1 MWYNFYMTNNIR
13 LNVKQKQTLQLSL
26 KTWLPLLQAPLQEL
40 DTLFKEYSYENPFLE
55 VNSHFES
62 NNYSAQSIGGGDS
75 DGEKRAFIENMSIY
89 HESVYDKIDEQICA
103 PLFPT
108 PNSQKV
114 ATEILFYIND
124 EGYFEGNI
132 QKIATNCNVTEEFA
146 ESIRQRFRYI
156 EPLGV
161 GAYDLKESFL
171 FQLNEL
177 EMDDSLEQ
185 LVVKIINNLKNID
198 KYYKHHRF
206 EEAKEII
213 KKLKSPPAVEYLS
226 DQPYIIPDFFVEV
239 DDDIRIKIN
248 NNYYPDIVVSDPFK
262 SKNDDIK
269 AKLKEARDLV
279 NLLELRKSTL
289 YKLILLIVEKQIGFF
304 IGSELK
310 PLTMSEIANELGFEE
325 STISRAVSN
334 KYIKCSRGT
343 YSLKSFFTNAVSKNL
358 SSSEIKNYISSVVE
372 SEDHIN
378 PFTDQ
383 DLVEMVQKRYGVD
396 MVRRTITKYR
406 KLLDMPSSKER
417 KKIYKLQD

>member
-1 MWYNFYMTNNIR
+1 MISNNIR

-55 VNSHFES
+55 VNSHYES
-62 NNYSAQSIGGGDS
+62 NSFSGSSYSSEEDN
-75 DGEKRAFIENMSIY
+75 KRAFIENTGIY
-89 HESVYDKIDEQICA
+89 HESIYDKIDEQICP

-114 ATEILFYIND
+114 AKEILFYINN
-124 EGYFEGNI
+124 EGYFEGSI
-132 QKIATNCNVTEEFA
+132 EKIAVKCGVTNEFA
-146 ESIRQRFRYI
+146 QSIRKRFSNLD
-156 EPLGV
+156 PVGV

-177 EMDDSLEQ
+177 EIDQELYNTTQKMIL
-185 LVVKIINNLKNID
+185 NLTGLD
-198 KYYKHHRF
+198 KYCKHHRF
-206 EEAKEII
+206 EEGKELI
-213 KKLKSPPAVEYLS
+213 KKFNNPPAVEYLEE
-226 DQPYIIPDFFVEV
+226 QPYIIPDFFVEV
-239 DDDIRIKIN
+239 DDDIKIKIN
-248 NNYYPDIVVSDPFK
+248 NDYYPDVVVSDPFK
-262 SKNDDIK
+262 SKNDDIRS
-269 AKLKEARDLV
+269 KLKEARDLV

-289 YKLILLIVEKQIGFF
+289 YKLILIIVEKQIGFF

-310 PLTMSEIANELGFEE
+310 PLTMSEVAEELGFEE

-358 SSSEIKNYISSVVE
+358 SSSEIKNYLMQVVE
-372 SEDHIN
+372 GESHEK

-383 DLVEMVQKRYGVD
+383 DLVEMVQKRYSVD

-406 KLLDMPSSKER
+406 KLLDLPSSKER
-417 KKIYKLQD
+417 KKIYKIQD

>member
-1 MWYNFYMTNNIR
+1 MVNNIR

-62 NNYSAQSIGGGDS
+62 GSYSGSSYSGGED
-75 DGEKRAFIENMSIY
+75 DKRAFIENMSVY
-89 HESVYDKIDEQICA
+89 HESIYDKIDEQICA

-108 PNSQKV
+108 PNSQKI
-114 ATEILFYIND
+114 AKEILFYIND
-124 EGYFEGNI
+124 EGYFEGDI
-132 QKIATNCNVTEEFA
+132 EKIAVKYGVTNEFA
-146 ESIRQRFRYI
+146 QSIRKRFAHL
-156 EPLGV
+156 EPTGV

-177 EMDDSLEQ
+177 EIDQELY
-185 LVVKIINNLKNID
+185 NLTEKMISNLSNID

-206 EEAKEII
+206 DESKELI
-213 KKLKSPPAVEYLS
+213 KKFKNPPAVDYLE

-239 DDDIRIKIN
+239 DDDIKIRVN
-248 NNYYPDIVVSDPFK
+248 NDYYPDLVVSDPFK
-262 SKNDDIK
+262 SKNEDIK
-269 AKLKEARDLV
+269 SKLKEARDLV

-289 YKLILLIVEKQIGFF
+289 YKLILIIVEKQIGFF

-310 PLTMSEIANELGFEE
+310 PLTMSEVASELGFEE

-343 YSLKSFFTNAVSKNL
+343 FSLKSFFTNAVSKNL
-358 SSSEIKNYISSVVE
+358 SSSEIKNYIKQVVD
-372 SEDHIN
+372 SEAHDK

-383 DLVEMVQKRYGVD
+383 DLVDMVQQRYNVS

-406 KLLDMPSSKER
+406 KLLDIPSSKER
-417 KKIYKLQD
+417 KKIYKMQD

>member
-1 MWYNFYMTNNIR
+1 MSLNFQ
-13 LNVKQKQTLQLSL
+13 VKQKQSLQLSL

-62 NNYSAQSIGGGDS
+62 SSFSNSSYNNS
-75 DGEKRAFIENMSIY
+75 DENKRGFIENMSLYNESIY
-89 HESVYDKIDEQICA
+89 EKIDSQISA

-114 ATEILFYIND
+114 AQQILFYIND

-132 QKIATNCNVTEEFA
+132 ESIANRCKVTNEFA
-146 ESIRQRFRYI
+146 ESIRQRFTYI

-161 GAYDLKESFL
+161 GAYNMTESFL
-171 FQLNEL
+171 FQLSDMDIDEEL
-177 EMDDSLEQ
+177 YKLS
-185 LVVKIINNLKNID
+185 VKIIENLKNID
-198 KYYKHHRF
+198 KYHKHHRF
-206 EEAKEII
+206 EEAKDTI
-213 KKLKSPPAVEYLS
+213 KKFNNPPAVNYLA

-239 DDDIRIKIN
+239 DDDITLKIN
-248 NNYYPDIVVSDPFK
+248 NDYYPDIVVSDPFK
-262 SKNDDIK
+262 TKNVDIK

-289 YKLILLIVEKQIGFF
+289 YKLILVIVEKQIGFF

-310 PLTMSEIANELGFEE
+310 PLTMSDIASELGFEE

-334 KYIKCSRGT
+334 KYIKCSRGI
-343 YSLKSFFTNAVSKNL
+343 YPLKYFFTNAVSKNL
-358 SSSEIKNYISSVVE
+358 SSSEIKNFIRQLIE
-372 SEDHIN
+372 NEDKN
-378 PFTDQ
+378 KPMTDQ
-383 DLVEMVQKRYGVD
+383 DIVDNVIKRYNMK

-406 KLLDMPSSKER
+406 KILDIPSSKER
-417 KKIYKLQD
+417 KKIYIINS

>member
-1 MWYNFYMTNNIR
+1 MNNIR
-13 LNVKQKQTLQLSL
+13 LNVKQKQSLQLSL
-26 KTWLPLLQAPLQEL
+26 RTWLPLLQAPLQEL

-55 VNSHFES
+55 VRSSFES
-62 NNYSAQSIGGGDS
+62 SSSNGGSSYSGN
-75 DGEKRAFIENMSIY
+75 GEDDKRGFIENMSIY
-89 HESVYDKIDEQICA
+89 TESIYDKIDSQICP

-114 ATEILFYIND
+114 AQEILFYIND

-132 QKIATNCNVTEEFA
+132 EKIAHKCGVYKEFV
-146 ESIRQRFRYI
+146 ETIRQRFAYI
-156 EPLGV
+156 EPIGV

-171 FQLNEL
+171 FQLNDLDIDEEL
-177 EMDDSLEQ
+177 YSFIK
-185 LVVKIINNLKNID
+185 KIIANLKNID
-198 KYYKHHRF
+198 KYCTHHRF
-206 EEAKEII
+206 EDAKEII
-213 KKLKSPPAVEYLS
+213 KKLKSPPAVEYLA

-248 NNYYPDIVVSDPFK
+248 NDYYPDIIVSDPFK
-262 SKNDDIK
+262 TKNDEIK
-269 AKLKEARDLV
+269 KKLKEARDLV

-289 YKLILLIVEKQIGFF
+289 YKLILIIVEKQIAFF

-310 PLTMSEIANELGFEE
+310 PLTMSEVANELGFEE

-343 YSLKSFFTNAVSKNL
+343 YPLKYFFTNAVSKNL
-358 SSSEIKNYISSVVE
+358 SSSEIKNYIASVVE
-372 SEDHIN
+372 AEDHEE

-383 DLVEMVQKRYGVD
+383 DLVEMVQKRYNVE

-417 KKIYKLQD
+417 KKIYKMQD

>member
-1 MWYNFYMTNNIR
+1 MNNIR
-13 LNVKQKQTLQLSL
+13 LNVKQKQSLQLSL

-62 NNYSAQSIGGGDS
+62 NNFTNRSIGGDENS
-75 DGEKRAFIENMSIY
+75 NDKRGFIENMSIY
-89 HESVYDKIDEQICA
+89 HESIYDKIDEQISA

-114 ATEILFYIND
+114 AHEILFMIND
-124 EGYFEGNI
+124 EGYFEGDI
-132 QKIATNCNVTEEFA
+132 EKIAIKCNVTTDFA
-146 ESIRQRFRYI
+146 ESIRQRFKYI
-156 EPLGV
+156 EPIGV

-171 FQLNEL
+171 FQLSEI
-177 EMDDSLEQ
+177 EMDKSLEE
-185 LVVKIINNLKNID
+185 LVKKIVGNLKNID
-198 KYYKHHRF
+198 KYCAHHRF

-213 KKLKSPPAVEYLS
+213 KKLKTPPAVEYLA
-226 DQPYIIPDFFVEV
+226 DQPYVIPDFFVEV

-248 NNYYPDIVVSDPFK
+248 NSYYPDIVVTDPFK
-262 SKNDDIK
+262 TKNSQIK
-269 AKLKEARDLV
+269 EKLKEARDLV

-343 YSLKSFFTNAVSKNL
+343 YPLKHFFTNAVSKNL
-358 SSSEIKNYISSVVE
+358 SSSEIKNYLLSVIE
-372 SEDHIN
+372 SEDHLE
-378 PFTDQ
+378 PYTDQ

-406 KLLDMPSSKER
+406 KLLDISSSKER
-417 KKIYKLQD
+417 KKIYKLQA